1 MKTHILLF
9 TTFVAALAFAGCG
22 SKSSFTDPRDGQTYK
37 TVKIGNQVWMAEN
50 LNYKTANSYCYEDKP
65 ANCHKYGRL
74 YTWAAAMDSAG
85 IFSNAGKGCGSGV
98 TCGASG
104 TIRGVCPRGWHL
116 PSDAEWEILFG
127 SVGGKD
133 VAGMKLKSKS
143 GWYDDEGESSNG
155 TDEYGFSVLQADF
168 RFCDGYYHDDAKVA
182 YFWAS
187 TYSGHDAY
195 GLFFYAGTEG
205 VYSGYHDKN
214 DGFSV
219 RCLRDSD

>member
-1 MKTHILLF
+1 MKNRILLF
-9 TTFVAALAFAGCG
+9 ITLVAAFTFAGNVPKG
-22 SKSSFTDPRDGQTYK
+22 SFTDPRDGKTYK

-116 PSDAEWEILFG
+116 PSDNEWKTLFEA
-127 SVGGKD
+127 VGGESVLD
-133 VAGMKLKSKS
+133 DMTIRFYTTAGKKLKS
-143 GWYDDEGESSNG
+143 SNG
-155 TDEYGFSVLQADF
+155 WN
-168 RFCDGYYHDDAKVA
+168 DGYEKNNRQRYGRIRLFRVA
-182 YFWAS
+182 
-187 TYSGHDAY
+187 SGRPRH
-195 GLFFYAGTEG
+195 
-205 VYSGYHDKN
+205 
-214 DGFSV
+214 
-219 RCLRDSD
+219 